1 MTFSRSVAEHI
12 ARVHQTPL
20 QIVRLRLRLG
30 RRVMPDDS
38 SRSGLYAV
46 VSVRTG
52 TILRVTLFRALA
64 HEWRDPSRDIY
75 ECYADAVDNASL
87 IARST
92 TSPRSSARQSRES
105 NDLDLKPGVVF
116 ITLPVMD
123 TQYCPRCQETKP
135 LTEFHWQKK
144 GVRRQRYCKPCQ
156 RERMHAQYQK
166 DPAKWVARSRERGK
180 KIRQEYRELVIAL
193 KDQPCMDCGVPY
205 PHWVMDLDHRD
216 PTTKVDNVS
225 TLVSSGEMSR
235 TRFSEELAK
244 CDVVCA
250 NCHREREHR
259 RREHARS
266 IRVAGS
272 KGDTNAPA

>member
-1 MTFSRSVAEHI
+1 
-12 ARVHQTPL
+12 
-20 QIVRLRLRLG
+20 
-30 RRVMPDDS
+30 MPDDS

-166 DPAKWVARSRERGK
+166 GSCQVGGSLKRT
-180 KIRQEYRELVIAL
+180 RQE
-193 KDQPCMDCGVPY
+193 
-205 PHWVMDLDHRD
+205 D
-216 PTTKVDNVS
+216 PTRVQGVGDRLEGPALYGLRGS
-225 TLVSSGEMSR
+225 VSSLGHGFGSSR
-235 TRFSEELAK
+235 PHYKSR
-244 CDVVCA
+244 
-250 NCHREREHR
+250 
-259 RREHARS
+259 
-266 IRVAGS
+266 
-272 KGDTNAPA
+272 